1 MHTIMIMG
9 LGLLLLLAG
18 QLLARFSGMTSQAL
32 AALYF
37 LPLWLLIAATN
48 MWAGVRGA
56 GYSVQEELPIFLL
69 VFSVPAIMAVM
80 LWHQLRR

>member
-1 MHTIMIMG
+1 MHTILLMAG
-9 LGLLLLLAG
+9 GVVLLLCG
-18 QLLARFSGMTSQAL
+18 QLLARFTGIASQAL

-48 MWAGVRGA
+48 MWAGIRAA
-56 GYSVQEELPIFLL
+56 GYSMQDELPIFLL
-69 VFSVPAIMAVM
+69 VFSVPACMALM